1 MDEAKGLH
9 ILTEIYKFSFSMK
22 TMLADPEF
30 VPSVQ
35 KVSKAAS
42 ELSLFK
48 SELIEK
54 RFQTVQTMLDDDFIN
69 DTFRKIDQERTHDIS
84 FYKPPFPF
92 CDDAGTSHLSI
103 LTADGAAVALTSSI
117 HLKSAYL
124 LLKCMFPFSC
134 IVKEQHL
141 TAFYQFWGKIR
152 IAKNFEVFVHV
163 GRSVL
168 QDKLCTCSRIANILG

>member
-1 MDEAKGLH
+1 MRTCSKLAQKAIMH

-124 LLKCMFPFSC
+124 LFKCMFPFSC
-134 IVKEQHL
+134 TSRKKHEWQKTL
-141 TAFYQFWGKIR
+141 KSMLED
-152 IAKNFEVFVHV
+152 KNI
-163 GRSVL
+163 SV
-168 QDKLCTCSRIANILG
+168 